1 MATLPLPALV
11 GTRNRA
17 RALASQLPRD
27 LKGKTVVVDGTNMLA
42 STVSFADELI
52 KQILTSRHADR
63 VEVVN
68 VSDGEFEVWIR
79 ERAQANGFADRVSV
93 KPRKGLSATPG
104 RRLSR
109 SSSDRPAAS

>member
-1 MATLPLPALV
+1 MTRLPLPALV

-17 RALASQLPRD
+17 RALASQLPGD

-52 KQILTSRHADR
+52 KQILSSRHAER

-68 VSDGEFEVWIR
+68 VSDDQFELWIR
-79 ERAQANGFADRVSV
+79 ERAKANGFSDRVTV
-93 KPRKGLSATPG
+93 KPHKRINATSG
-104 RRLSR
+104 QRFSR
-109 SSSDRPAAS
+109 SPSKRPAAS